1 MTNSSIRSIII
12 CINQISICR
21 CSLMVKF
28 ELPKLASRVRFP
40 SPAPYKKADGSSVC
54 FLYIMKWELNPRR
67 KPYNRRGDESGCIL
81 SQANTQKTAVKV
93 HSPQRGAEGGL
104 DSGIFPSPAFCYYN
118 TLPTEPFSREGV
130 TVCISYVPSELFAS
144 IISTQI
150 SVYSLYHISIRIKNI
165 FDIKFIVWK

>member
-1 MTNSSIRSIII
+1 MGVSYHRRTPRKPLS
-12 CINQISICR
+12 R
-21 CSLMVKF
+21 CVARRAAPKAALIAGYSLHLLHTKEVQMHLLFVIHM
-28 ELPKLASRVRFP
+28 
-40 SPAPYKKADGSSVC
+40 G
-54 FLYIMKWELNPRR
+54 LNPRR
-67 KPYNRRGDESGCIL
+67 KLYNRRGDESGCIL

-118 TLPTEPFSREGV
+118 TLHTEPFSREGV
-130 TVCISYVPSELFAS
+130 TVYISYLPSELFAS